1 MPKFTYTDRSSGKTL
16 TLEREIKPSEEEL
29 DALFSAQQPSVNQP
43 SQIAANPVEQPMAK
57 SSAVP
62 DAAMQFLGKPTAQ
75 SPVPPAELEV
85 MSGGFPSSPKAQ
97 LPPRPTQNDAI
108 RKAVELSMGGAF
120 GIPTVGQI
128 SQIYFNMQNEYDHA
142 VKPIDKSERDKAFE
156 IGMNNFIFK
165 NKRKPNPEETEIL
178 YNRAATAGTRQYS
191 EGGLMMDQQG
201 DFAGHW
207 FLDGVTGN
215 IKVRQTDGTMRDS
228 KPGDIP
234 TTASSFAKTIMPL
247 KDFQGVF
254 KQVRDDEASL
264 RSLSSY
270 VKKVG
275 DLPSGIARLANDLS
289 ARYNVLMG
297 DPTTASQIK
306 AEAARG
312 EFQGLVGRMRTVISG
327 PGTQT
332 EGDVKRIIERLGGKL
347 DAFQDPNVVKA
358 VIADVYGETYL
369 RYQDNLNTYHY
380 ALDSYWGRKGSSGE
394 PFFKKITPMEFDKS
408 LIDGAIG
415 VYGVPESV
423 QEMKDKRAAL
433 RAKLGK

>member
-1 MPKFTYTDRSSGKTL
+1 MPKFTYEDTQSGKTL
-16 TLEREIKPSEEEL
+16 TLDRETEPSESEL
-29 DALFSAQQPSVNQP
+29 NQLFSSQQPATKPAS
-43 SQIAANPVEQPMAK
+43 
-57 SSAVP
+57 VP
-62 DAAMQFLGKPTAQ
+62 DSAIQFLGNPQAQ
-75 SPVPPAELEV
+75 APVPAASLEV
-85 MSGGFPSSPKAQ
+85 MSEGFPAAPKAP
-97 LPPRPTQNDAI
+97 LPPRPTQTDAI

-120 GIPTVGQI
+120 GVPTVSQI
-128 SQIYFNMQNEYDHA
+128 TQIYFNMQNEYDHA
-142 VKPIDKSERDKAFE
+142 IKPVDKSERDKAFE

-215 IKVRQTDGTMRDS
+215 IKVRQPDGTMRDS

-289 ARYNVLMG
+289 ARVSRLMG
-297 DPTTASQIK
+297 DPTTKSQIE
-306 AEAARG
+306 AEVARG
-312 EFQGLVGRMRTVISG
+312 EFQGLVGKMRTVISG

-332 EGDVKRIIERLGGKL
+332 EADVKRIIDRLGGKL
-347 DAFQDPNVVKA
+347 DALQDPNVVKA

-394 PFFKKITPMEFDKS
+394 PFFKKIIPMKFDES

-415 VYGVPESV
+415 VYGVPKSV
-423 QEMKDKRAAL
+423 QEMKDKRAVL

>member
-1 MPKFTYTDRSSGKTL
+1 MPKFTYEDTQSGKTL
-16 TLEREIKPSEEEL
+16 TLDRETEPSESEL
-29 DALFSAQQPSVNQP
+29 TQLFSSQQP
-43 SQIAANPVEQPMAK
+43 AAKPA
-57 SSAVP
+57 SVP
-62 DAAMQFLGKPTAQ
+62 DSAMQFLGNPQAQ
-75 SPVPPAELEV
+75 APVPAASLEV
-85 MSGGFPSSPKAQ
+85 MSGGFPAAPKAP
-97 LPPRPTQNDAI
+97 LPPRPTQTDAI

-120 GIPTVGQI
+120 GVPTVSQI
-128 SQIYFNMQNEYDHA
+128 TQIYFNMQNEYDHA
-142 VKPIDKSERDKAFE
+142 IKPVDKSERDKAFE

-191 EGGLMMDQQG
+191 EGGVMMDQQG
-201 DFAGHW
+201 EFAGHW

-215 IKVRQTDGTMRDS
+215 VKVRQPDGTMRDS

-306 AEAARG
+306 TEAARG

-332 EGDVKRIIERLGGKL
+332 EGDVKRIIDRLGGNL
-347 DAFQDPNVVKA
+347 NAFQDPNVVKA

-380 ALDSYWGRKGSSGE
+380 ALDSYWGRKGSAGE
-394 PFFKKITPMEFDKS
+394 SFFKKITPMEFDNS
-408 LIDGAIG
+408 LTGGAIG
-415 VYGVPESV
+415 VFGVPKSL
-423 QEMKDKRAAL
+423 QEKKNNAAAI